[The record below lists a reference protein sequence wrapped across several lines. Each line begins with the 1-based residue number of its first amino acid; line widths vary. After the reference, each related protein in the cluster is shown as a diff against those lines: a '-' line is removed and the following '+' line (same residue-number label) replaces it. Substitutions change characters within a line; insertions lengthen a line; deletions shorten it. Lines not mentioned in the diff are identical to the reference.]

1 MMAQASR
8 RSVIALGIGVA
19 GSGLARS
26 AKGDALPSPAAKEVL
41 TVTGSIKNTNE
52 GDAAVFDRPM
62 LESLGLDGF
71 ETMTPWYDRP
81 VRFEGVRMQR
91 LMQAVGAF
99 GTRVMVLALNDYTIE
114 IPMSDFERYG
124 VLLAMKRDGADM
136 PVRDKGP
143 LFVVYP
149 YDSKPELKSQKFYS
163 RSAWQV
169 AKLVVK

>member
-1 MMAQASR
+1 MTVALSR
-8 RSVIALGIGVA
+8 RSMIGIGVA
-19 GSGLARS
+19 GALARP
-26 AKGDALPSPAAKEVL
+26 AKAGLPLPAGRKIL
-41 TVTGSIKNTNE
+41 TVTGAIANTND

-62 LESLGLDGF
+62 LEALGMDGF
-71 ETMTPWYDRP
+71 ETTTPWYRGL

-91 LMQAVGAF
+91 LMQAVGAS
-99 GTRVMVLALNDYTIE
+99 GDHVMAIALNDYITD
-114 IPMSDFERYG
+114 IPISDFGRYG

-143 LFVVYP
+143 LFIVYP
-149 YDSKPELKSQKFYS
+149 YDSEFELRSQQYYG